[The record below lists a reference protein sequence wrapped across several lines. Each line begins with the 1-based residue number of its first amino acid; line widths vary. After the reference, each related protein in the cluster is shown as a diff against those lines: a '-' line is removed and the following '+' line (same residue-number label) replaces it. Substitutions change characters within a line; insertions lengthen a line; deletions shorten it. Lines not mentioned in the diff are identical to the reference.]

1 MASTQFRI
9 DNATAGGNFDVN
21 KQYNA
26 VIDFKEN
33 ATSVLNTITVPF
45 TLTLPSITTLFQLD
59 ANFVIDGNAVCYMY
73 ADDQISGEA
82 VFKLNRVFAK
92 AETTGFT
99 IALDDQTNVVDNLK
113 SSDLASMD
121 NKEFDAFTMV
131 TLNDKDKNTTTGI
144 QKGYGQVLTFH
155 ITGKY
160 ANAWE
165 YPENEGFTFTA
176 KILSPI
182 YEGNVTPREGSQVV
196 IPASDLDGYQ
206 FGNDVIIGNT
216 YNTAVTYDVLPIWK
230 NSKSVYSRE
239 DIKAVSAKSG
249 NTNIFTI
256 DSAPVAAQSPIT
268 SGNTTVKRDG
278 YFEMHSQNVPQ
289 TSTTTVEITVTDIW
303 GYSKTSSVPVQIT
316 VE

>member
-1 MASTQFRI
+1 
-9 DNATAGGNFDVN
+9 
-21 KQYNA
+21 
-26 VIDFKEN
+26 
-33 ATSVLNTITVPF
+33 
-45 TLTLPSITTLFQLD
+45 
-59 ANFVIDGNAVCYMY
+59 MY
-73 ADDQISGEA
+73 ADDQTAGEA
-82 VFKLNRVFAK
+82 AFKLNRVFAK

-121 NKEFDAFTMV
+121 NKEFDGSTMV

-216 YNTAVTYDVLPIWK
+216 YNAQVTYDVLPVWL
-230 NSKSVYSRE
+230 NNASSFSRN
-239 DIKAVSAKSG
+239 DIASVSAKSG
-249 NTNIFTI
+249 NDNIFTI
-256 DSAPVAAQSPIT
+256 EGTPTAAQAPIT